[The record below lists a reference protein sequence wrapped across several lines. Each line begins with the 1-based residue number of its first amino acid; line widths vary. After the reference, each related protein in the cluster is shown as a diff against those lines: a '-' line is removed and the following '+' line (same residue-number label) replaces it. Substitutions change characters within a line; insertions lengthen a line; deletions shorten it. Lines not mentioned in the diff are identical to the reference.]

1 MTDEDLN
8 EQELDRF
15 EARFFGTLQED
26 DAAAFDADLERD
38 ASMRDR
44 YTLFGLSVRG
54 IRSVSSSVGPPQAG
68 DLRKRFRSIDRE
80 LEAEAPLRTL
90 FRPWMGWAAVVLVLL
105 GGAGLWWS
113 GGPDSPQ
120 ELALEFTVPEPGLP
134 VLMGA
139 SPRAMDAIMNAYKQ
153 DDMSVASALLD
164 AALLADGANDTL
176 NYFRAVVYER
186 AGDEQAARTS
196 YGKVPV
202 ESVFHVRALYRS
214 ALLLLRSDDITGAR
228 SALDPVAAS
237 DDQLL
242 AAKARDL
249 LDHLGAQ

>member
-1 MTDEDLN
+1 
-8 EQELDRF
+8 
-15 EARFFGTLQED
+15 
-26 DAAAFDADLERD
+26 
-38 ASMRDR
+38 
-44 YTLFGLSVRG
+44 
-54 IRSVSSSVGPPQAG
+54 
-68 DLRKRFRSIDRE
+68 
-80 LEAEAPLRTL
+80 
-90 FRPWMGWAAVVLVLL
+90 MGWAAAVLVLV
-105 GGAGLWWS
+105 GGAALWWQ
-113 GGPDSPQ
+113 GEHDTPR
-120 ELALEFTVPEPGLP
+120 ELAAEFAVPEPGLP

-139 SPRAMDAIMNAYKQ
+139 SPRAMDVIMNAYKQ
-153 DDMSVASALLD
+153 GEMPAAAALLD

-186 AGDEQAARTS
+186 AGDEQTARTS

-249 LDHLGAQ
+249 LDRLSTR